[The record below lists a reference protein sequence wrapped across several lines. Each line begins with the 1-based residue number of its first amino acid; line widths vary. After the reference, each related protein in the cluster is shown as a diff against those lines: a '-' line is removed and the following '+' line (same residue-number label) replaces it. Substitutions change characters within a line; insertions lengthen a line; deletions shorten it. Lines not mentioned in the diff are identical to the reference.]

1 MFCLY
6 ESFRRNLP
14 IAKLILRMLRELSG
28 RCYPKEMAMT
38 APSSFCHVVY
48 KTHRYNEMI
57 EWYQRVF
64 EARI

>member
-1 MFCLY
+1 
-6 ESFRRNLP
+6 
-14 IAKLILRMLRELSG
+14 
-28 RCYPKEMAMT
+28 MA
-38 APSSFCHVVY
+38 APSRFCHVVY

>member
-1 MFCLY
+1 
-6 ESFRRNLP
+6 
-14 IAKLILRMLRELSG
+14 
-28 RCYPKEMAMT
+28 MT